1 MNWPGSAMKWWKSE
15 FSVKLKNSYL
25 WTDSSNRNGIF
36 SIYININKIPFFD
49 KNRNKDTEYF
59 KSRQQSPLCFVFR
72 AIWTKLGNTCNS
84 LQKLFTQV
92 QLWQKTGLRDI
103 GKDDFYNRD
112 WKRAGSYLENLRRA
126 GGRQVGWWEGG
137 FHWPTVENKLDPPT
151 CSPAYLL

>member
-1 MNWPGSAMKWWKSE
+1 MNWPGSAMKGWKSE

-25 WTDSSNRNGIF
+25 WTDSSDRNGIF
-36 SIYININKIPFFD
+36 SIYINIKFPPLARIGIRHRVFQ
-49 KNRNKDTEYF
+49 
-59 KSRQQSPLCFVFR
+59 SRQQSPLCFVFR
-72 AIWTKLGNTCNS
+72 AIRTKLGNTCNS

-112 WKRAGSYLENLRRA
+112 WAGNYLENLRRA